1 MRRTLSIALVL
12 AGVFLLGVMIS
23 PSKTVHETN
32 ATNRQVIH
40 GLDVA
45 LPHHMKKFPAELVPL
60 P

>member
-12 AGVFLLGVMIS
+12 AGVFLLSVMIS

-32 ATNRQVIH
+32 ATDNQVID
-40 GLDVA
+40 GLHVA
-45 LPHHMKKFPAELVPL
+45 QPHHIKKFPAELVPL